1 MVALVAMLMLSG
13 VFFLT
18 VSCIGLLRLPDFYAR
33 THAVGKS
40 ETLGAML
47 VLAGLAVYNGLALST
62 IKVLIILV
70 FVLIANPSAT
80 HAIARAALRCG
91 LEPWTKERKQTGGKE
106 DGKSKSTQKESRC
119 KQA

>member
-1 MVALVAMLMLSG
+1 MTVLAVILMLSG

-18 VSCIGLLRLPDFYAR
+18 VSCIGLIRLPDFYSR

-47 VLAGLAVYNGLALST
+47 LLAGLAVYNGWSVSSLK
-62 IKVLIILV
+62 ILIIVL

-80 HAIARAALRCG
+80 HAISRAALRSG
-91 LEPWTKERKQTGGKE
+91 LEPWTQKGNPKSGSKEAMTSRGN
-106 DGKSKSTQKESRC
+106 ES
-119 KQA
+119 